1 MMKALCHSKFTCT
14 TRSREET
21 VELGKKIGARLKG
34 GDVVSLSGDLAAGKT
49 VLTKGIALAL
59 GVTETVT
66 SPTFTVISEYEGIM
80 PLYHFDVYR
89 LEGAEDFAYLGAD
102 EMLFG
107 NGVCV
112 IEWGE
117 RVQSELPPRAIFITI
132 EIDGRERK
140 ITVANWH
147 YGGIT

>member
-1 MMKALCHSKFTCT
+1 MKAPCPSKFEFT

-21 VELGKKIGARLKG
+21 IELGKKIGTRLKG
-34 GDVVSLSGDLAAGKT
+34 GDVVSLSGALAAGKT
-49 VLTKGIALAL
+49 VLAKGIALAL
-59 GVTETVT
+59 GVSETVT

-89 LEGAEDFAYLGAD
+89 LEGADDFAHLGAD
-102 EMLFG
+102 DMLFG

-117 RVQSELPPRAIFITI
+117 RVQNELPPRAIFITI
-132 EIDGRERK
+132 EIDGGERK
-140 ITVANWH
+140 ITVANWY
-147 YGGIT
+147 YGNIT